1 MCLFYALFL
10 LLGPRAA
17 IVFWWIVEPTR
28 WSLTFSSAFI
38 PLLGLLFLPWT
49 TLFYVFVFPNGVEG
63 LDWLLLALGLIVDIG
78 SYGGSAYGNRD
89 KDQYGGVGPYGT

>member
-1 MCLFYALFL
+1 MCFFISLLF
-10 LLGPRAA
+10 LGPRFVLVLWWLLNPAA
-17 IVFWWIVEPTR
+17 WNIVFDTW
-28 WSLTFSSAFI
+28 
-38 PLLGLLFLPWT
+38 LLPVLGIAFLPWT

-63 LDWLLLALGLIVDIG
+63 LDWALLGLGLIVDIA